1 MHMKFHNNFVIISN
15 CTVNCNIMP
24 VLKIHCLQHVHY
36 EGPVIIQEADALHLA
51 SSAAYPNQAFFFRD
65 SVLALQFHFEMD
77 LPAIKD
83 IIRNSGDEMVV
94 SAYVQRVDEM
104 LEHKHHIVN
113 NNELMRKILDRLE
126 HTS

>member
-36 EGPVIIQEADALHLA
+36 EGPVIIQETDALHLA
-51 SSAAYPNQAFFFRD
+51 SSAAYANQAFIFRD

-77 LPAIKD
+77 LQAIKA
-83 IIRNSGDEMVV
+83 IIRNSGGELTA
-94 SAYVQRVDEM
+94 STYVQRADEIIAA
-104 LEHKHHIVN
+104 KHHIVN
-113 NNELMRKILDRLE
+113 NNDLMRKILDRFE